1 MRLSLGSQDSGFYP
15 LFTAAAENIE
25 IAAGRLAELIR
36 AEASTRPEI
45 AAKVK
50 DAETKGDDITHQI
63 MTKVN
68 STFITPFDREDIYRL
83 ASSLDDV
90 IDCIEEAADHIV
102 LYRLG
107 DLPAGM
113 TAQCDVLTRAAK
125 ATVAGMS
132 KLVTMSKLQDYT
144 IELNSLE
151 DEADKI
157 YRRLVADLLA
167 PEDGVAAPD
176 VLTVLKLKEVV
187 EILENAADA
196 FESVANTVASIAA
209 KES

>member
-1 MRLSLGSQDSGFYP
+1 MGSQERGFYP
-15 LFTAAAENIE
+15 LFTAAAENILT
-25 IAAGRLAELIR
+25 AADHLMDLITAEP
-36 AEASTRPEI
+36 AARPEM
-45 AAKVK
+45 AKMVK
-50 DAETKGDDITHQI
+50 DAETAGDDITHRI
-63 MTKVN
+63 YTKVN
-68 STFITPFDREDIYRL
+68 STFVTPFDREDIYRL

-102 LYRLG
+102 LYRPC
-107 DLPAGM
+107 DLPSGM
-113 TAQCDVLTRAAK
+113 AAQCDVLCRAAK
-125 ATVAGMS
+125 STVDGMS
-132 KLVTMSKLQDYT
+132 KLATMAKLQDYT
-144 IELNSLE
+144 IEVNSLE

-167 PEDGVAAPD
+167 PEEGVPTPD

-196 FESVANTVASIAA
+196 FETVANTVASIAA